1 MKAIVHTS
9 MKLAG
14 ATVAAFVIALVVVL
28 AATRVIGR
36 SVTADRAADVLA
48 DAIPAD
54 ALARCRAA
62 TAAPA
67 RIPSGARF
75 AFYAAD
81 GAPLHA
87 DAPVLDRALLDRMT
101 HEGRRSA
108 GDFDR
113 ATQESRAVIRLAEAG
128 PCVYAGARWQFD
140 GKAVVPALA
149 ITVAGA
155 ALAAVLLAVFVGAL
169 VVRPLLARILRLRR
183 AALSVGSAGF
193 DAAPAYGDEAG
204 EIAAALRTAHDRL
217 VADAKLRAERSAS
230 LEWVLAEVGHDVR
243 TPLSSLQLALD
254 ELAEQ
259 APASALP
266 GLRRALSDVVY
277 VRSLTSN
284 LLLAS
289 GLRGGTP
296 PEPTA
301 VDLGAIA
308 QRAADRAAP
317 FALRRGIDLALDI
330 APDLV
335 ARGDETSTEQ
345 ALTNLLE
352 NSIGHC
358 EPGTNV
364 RLVAMR
370 AGAVLRVTVED
381 DGLGVVPED
390 LPRLG
395 DRTFRSDAART
406 RDGRGTGLG
415 LAITRAVCERAG
427 WTVHFEKVEPRGLRA
442 VIEAP
447 SGAHHHPAHVEAV

>member
-1 MKAIVHTS
+1 MRAIVNS
-9 MKLAG
+9 SLKLGG
-14 ATVAAFVIALVVVL
+14 ATIAAFAIALVVVL
-28 AATRVIGR
+28 ATTRVIGR
-36 SVTADRAADVLA
+36 SATADRAAEILA
-48 DAIPAD
+48 DAVPAE
-54 ALARCRAA
+54 ALARCREGAA
-62 TAAPA
+62 GPA
-67 RIPSGARF
+67 RIRSGARF
-75 AFYAAD
+75 DFYDAEGAALYPAAPAF
-81 GAPLHA
+81 
-87 DAPVLDRALLDRMT
+87 DRSLLARASA
-101 HEGRRSA
+101 EGRRSA

-113 ATQESRAVIRLAEAG
+113 ASRESRAVVRLEDAGPCALAEA
-128 PCVYAGARWQFD
+128 RWRFD
-140 GKAVVPALA
+140 GRAVVPALA

-155 ALAAVLLAVFVGAL
+155 AIAAVLLALFVGAL
-169 VVRPLLARILRLRR
+169 VVRPLLGRLLRLRR
-183 AALSVGSAGF
+183 AALSVGSTAF
-193 DAAPAYGDEAG
+193 DAPPAYGDEAG
-204 EIAAALRTAHDRL
+204 EIAVALRMAHDRL
-217 VADAKLRAERSAS
+217 VADARLLAERSAS

-259 APASALP
+259 APDTALP

-289 GLRGGTP
+289 GLRGPGAP
-296 PEPTA
+296 PRPTA

-308 QRAADRAAP
+308 RRAADRAAP
-317 FALRRGIDLALDI
+317 FALRRGIDLALDL

-335 ARGDETSTEQ
+335 AQGDETSTEQ

-364 RLVAMR
+364 RLSAARVGR
-370 AGAVLRVTVED
+370 FLRVTVED
-381 DGLGVVPED
+381 DGHGVVPED

-427 WTVHFEKVEPRGLRA
+427 WSVRFEKVEPRGLRA
-442 VIEAP
+442 VIEAIA
-447 SGAHHHPAHVEAV
+447 SAREGQALDA